1 MTNIPTELLRTLVL
15 VADVRSFTKAAQTL
29 GVSQPAVSA
38 HIKRLQAILGNELL
52 DRSAPGVNLTEAGQ
66 AVLDHARRL
75 LSLNDRIL
83 DLAAPHP
90 AAPPLR
96 IGIPGDFG
104 GDLLPTALAEF
115 RRRFPHQ
122 RFRVRSD
129 GSDTLLRGLRQG
141 EMDLAVAFTHSGPVI
156 DARHRW
162 TEKVA
167 WIRGAATDCGPADP
181 VPLVSYDEACLLS
194 RLMVQTLEQA
204 GRESEI
210 VFNAA
215 SSISIAGAVAAGLGI
230 SASVERFVPAETM
243 IWRNPPLPP
252 MPDIEC
258 GIFVREGPD
267 CRLLEELADAIAR
280 VIRPTA
286 GVPAPDRAGLELAAG
301 RQH

>member
-1 MTNIPTELLRTLVL
+1 MPTN
-15 VADVRSFTKAAQTL
+15 RS
-29 GVSQPAVSA
+29 
-38 HIKRLQAILGNELL
+38 
-52 DRSAPGVNLTEAGQ
+52 
-66 AVLDHARRL
+66 
-75 LSLNDRIL
+75 
-83 DLAAPHP
+83 
-90 AAPPLR
+90 
-96 IGIPGDFG
+96 
-104 GDLLPTALAEF
+104 
-115 RRRFPHQ
+115 
-122 RFRVRSD
+122 
-129 GSDTLLRGLRQG
+129 
-141 EMDLAVAFTHSGPVI
+141 
-156 DARHRW
+156 
-162 TEKVA
+162 
-167 WIRGAATDCGPADP
+167 ADP

-204 GRESEI
+204 GRESEV

-267 CRLLEELADAIAR
+267 CRLLAELADAIAR

-286 GVPAPDRAGLELAAG
+286 GVPAPDHAGLELAAG